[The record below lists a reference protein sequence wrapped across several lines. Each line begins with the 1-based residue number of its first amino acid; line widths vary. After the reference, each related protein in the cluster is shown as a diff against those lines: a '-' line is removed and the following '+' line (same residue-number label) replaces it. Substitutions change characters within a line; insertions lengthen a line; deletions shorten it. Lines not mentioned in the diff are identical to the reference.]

1 MKRVAIIGCGISG
14 LGLAYYLR
22 DLDCQFVLYEME
34 DYLGGHANTVMVDEG
49 HHTIP
54 VDTGFMV
61 FNKVTYPL
69 LLDLFKQL
77 NVPIKQTDMSF
88 SVQDAQTGL
97 QYAGASFNRLFGDRS
112 NFCKP
117 FFLRLLLEINRFNC
131 QGKADLLDNSVK
143 AMSLAQYV
151 QYKRFSKDFVDM
163 YLVPMSAAIWSAPPG
178 KMMDFPA
185 STLLHFFANHGLLGV
200 STQHQWWTVDGG
212 SRQYVKLLLDC
223 VKADVRKCAKVVSV
237 ERKSQDVMVNC
248 RDGDCQSYDQVI
260 MACHADQ
267 ALALLSR
274 PSTLESSLLSAFSY
288 QQNHT
293 ILHTDSSVMPKA
305 PRCWASWN
313 YRIDSESAST
323 HYWMNNLQNVS
334 QEKDYFVSLNAEHL
348 IDKAKIVRRIVYHHP
363 LFDKLAISAQSD
375 LARLNNGP
383 DHDRISFCGSYF
395 GYGFHE
401 DGLKSA
407 WDLAQIFKSRQL

>member
-1 MKRVAIIGCGISG
+1 
-14 LGLAYYLR
+14 
-22 DLDCQFVLYEME
+22 
-34 DYLGGHANTVMVDEG
+34 
-49 HHTIP
+49 
-54 VDTGFMV
+54 
-61 FNKVTYPL
+61 
-69 LLDLFKQL
+69 
-77 NVPIKQTDMSF
+77 MSF
-88 SVQDAQTGL
+88 SVQDVQTGL

-117 FFLRLLLEINRFNC
+117 FFWRLLLEINRFNC
-131 QGKADLLDNSVK
+131 QGKADLLDSSVK

-163 YLVPMSAAIWSAPPG
+163 YLVPMSAAIWSTPPG
-178 KMMDFPA
+178 KMIDFPA

-237 ERKSQDVMVNC
+237 ERKSQDVVVNC
-248 RDGDCQSYDQVI
+248 QDGDCQSYDQVI

-267 ALALLSR
+267 ALALLNR